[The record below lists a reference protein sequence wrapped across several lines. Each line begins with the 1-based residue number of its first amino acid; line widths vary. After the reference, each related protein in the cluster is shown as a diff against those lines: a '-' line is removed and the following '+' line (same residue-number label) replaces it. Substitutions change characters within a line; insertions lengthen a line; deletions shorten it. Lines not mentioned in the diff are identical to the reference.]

1 MDLDQICS
9 PTKIRYN
16 RDRRVPSF
24 GAVGLALQTV
34 FVYVQVCSRQAGL
47 QLGLCGMLG
56 V

>member
-1 MDLDQICS
+1 MDQICS
-9 PTKIRYN
+9 LTKIRYN
-16 RDRRVPSF
+16 RDRRVLSF

-47 QLGLCGMLG
+47 QVGGVGMLG